1 MWETAAIC
9 VAVGLVGFAIVQ
21 AGIVAAY
28 LRTMKPVK
36 RPADFAESD
45 SCAVLMA
52 VRGADKN
59 LPHTIS
65 AVLNQ
70 QGVRFHLHLIV
81 DSMEDPAVALIE
93 RLQHDY
99 PNRSTLHCMKIE
111 TDTCSLKCLGL
122 AQTVRLLQSSHS
134 PPKYYAFVDS
144 DGEVSRDW
152 LLRLLAP
159 LRAATLDRVAR
170 SRPVGATTGHR
181 WYTCFSFQK
190 QSDQGGRPQLSNNL
204 AAGSYSLG
212 AIIRYFWNLGS
223 LPQMALYQI
232 VWGGSWAISADWL
245 VHSQL
250 LESWERALFEDTQV
264 AEFVHRAGARTVVA
278 PGVLVRSYEA
288 ASISEAGH
296 WIGRQLLDLRLYHRC
311 FPLVLAH
318 ALVLAGLHVGTI
330 GLIFALA
337 ILGSWWALALV
348 LGAALLFQLVYFL
361 IWGAIQWRAEQCL
374 QNLDF
379 SVPSQQEPAPKDL
392 GSRTSTLG
400 SLAAVWGLIWTQ
412 ISYPWA
418 ALRTIFI
425 RTIIWRGIEYR
436 IDSPYNIRRL
446 NYQVCSMG
454 GKYDSATEQH

>member
-9 VAVGLVGFAIVQ
+9 VALGLVGFAVVQ
-21 AGIVAAY
+21 VGIVAAY
-28 LRTMKPVK
+28 LRTMKPVQ
-36 RPADFAESD
+36 RPADFSESD

-93 RLQHDY
+93 SLQGDY

-134 PPKYYAFVDS
+134 PPKYFAFVDS

-159 LRAATLDRVAR
+159 LRASMVDRVSR
-170 SRPVGATTGHR
+170 TRPVAATTGHR
-181 WYTCFSFQK
+181 WYTCFSSQNH
-190 QSDQGGRPQLSNNL
+190 SDQGVRPLPGNNT
-204 AAGSYSLG
+204 AAETYSMG

-245 VHSQL
+245 VQCQL
-250 LESWERALFEDTQV
+250 LESWDRALFEDTQV
-264 AEFVHRAGARTVVA
+264 AEYVHRAGARTVVA
-278 PGVLVRSYEA
+278 PGLLVRSYEA

-318 ALVLAGLHVGTI
+318 AVVLAGLHVGTV
-330 GLIFALA
+330 GLVFVLA
-337 ILGSWWALALV
+337 IWGSWWALAVL
-348 LGAALLFQLVYFL
+348 LGAASCFQLVYFV

-379 SVPSQQEPAPKDL
+379 SVPPQQEPAPKDL
-392 GSRTSTLG
+392 PSRTSSLG
-400 SLAAVWGLIWTQ
+400 SLAVVWGLIRTQ

-418 ALRTIFI
+418 AFRTIFI
-425 RTIIWRGIEYR
+425 RKIVWRGIEYR
-436 IDSPYNIRRL
+436 IDSPYNVRRL

-454 GKYDSATEQH
+454 GKYDSASERH